1 MTGKLFIMGGL
12 AVAFGATSY
21 VAGNSYLDSQTQ
33 ARLNQLETSKPIERS
48 VRTTKVIT
56 AKQRL
61 KFGEILTSEKLTMI
75 EWPTDAIPAG
85 SFSDATKLLAD
96 GTRRAISPIEEGELI
111 LAVKVTGDNARA
123 GLAGVIAEGKRA
135 VTIPVNAVDGVGG
148 FVQPGDL
155 VDLILTTEDRE
166 TGEQSADIIME
177 AVKVLSVDQQVGE
190 RSETASIA
198 QSVTLETTA
207 RGAKKITLGRN
218 AGQIS
223 LLLRGT
229 AEEIASG
236 NVEPDSGSEDGSLFS
251 FEQEKKTKSV
261 RVVTDGQATDFTV
274 PVENKNKIKV
284 Q

>member
-1 MTGKLFIMGGL
+1 MGGL

-33 ARLNQLETSKPIERS
+33 ARLNELETSKPIERS
-48 VRTTKVIT
+48 VKTTKVIT
-56 AKQRL
+56 AKQRM
-61 KFGEILTSEKLTMI
+61 KFGEVLTSDKLTMI
-75 EWPTDAIPAG
+75 EWPSDTIPAG
-85 SFSDATKLLAD
+85 SFSDAAALLAD

-111 LAVKVTGDNARA
+111 LAVKITGDNARA
-123 GLAGVIAEGKRA
+123 GLAGIIAEGKRA

-155 VDLILTTEDRE
+155 VDLVLTTEDRE
-166 TGEQSADIIME
+166 SGEQSADIIMQ

-198 QSVTLETTA
+198 QSVTLETDA

-236 NVEPDSGSEDGSLFS
+236 NVEPDSGSEDGNLFS

-274 PVENKNKIKV
+274 PIENKTKTKTKV

>member
-1 MTGKLFIMGGL
+1 MSGKLFIMGGL

-21 VAGNSYLDSQTQ
+21 VAGNSYLDNQTQ
-33 ARLNQLETSKPIERS
+33 ARLNQLETSRPIERS
-48 VRTTKVIT
+48 VKTVKVIT

-61 KFGEILTSEKLTMI
+61 KFGEILTSDKLNMI
-75 EWPTDAIPAG
+75 EWPADSVPAG
-85 SFSDATKLLAD
+85 SFSDATELLAD
-96 GTRRAISPIEEGELI
+96 GTRRAISPIEEGELV

-123 GLAGVIAEGKRA
+123 GLAGIIAEGKRA

-155 VDLILTTEDRE
+155 VDLVLTTEDRE

-177 AVKVLSVDQQVGE
+177 SVKVLSVDQQVGE

-198 QSVTLETTA
+198 QSVTLETDA

-223 LLLRGT
+223 LLLRAT
-229 AEEIASG
+229 ADDLAVNTDTESDE
-236 NVEPDSGSEDGSLFS
+236 SLFS
-251 FEQEKKTKSV
+251 FAEEKKTKSV
-261 RVVTDGQATDFTV
+261 RVTTDGNTTDFTV
-274 PVENKNKIKV
+274 PIEDNNKRKV